1 MTQRLIHPKPR
12 FVTLVASVPSTGTLV
27 GAPYATLWKAAFFRF
42 TEDVVMHSMLINS
55 TLTAN
60 GAASLAIG
68 AVAFNQGQSNI
79 GLSLDPANPNAFD
92 EILWRDQLQNPA
104 AGIISDG
111 KSTQFMFNDFFCHTG
126 TGIGIYVNG
135 ITSTLDINATISF
148 NPLSEW
154 VNFREPTSGVR
165 I

>member
-1 MTQRLIHPKPR
+1 MIQRHIHPKPR
-12 FVTLVASVPSTGTLV
+12 FVTLVASVPSTGVLV

-68 AVAFNQGQSNI
+68 AVAFNQGEESIGFNLGG
-79 GLSLDPANPNAFD
+79 GLSNAFD
-92 EILWRDQLQNPA
+92 GILWRDELQNPA
-104 AGIISDG
+104 AGVISDG
-111 KSTQFMFNDFFCHTG
+111 KSTQFMFSDFFCHTG